1 MTIKQRAFSAV
12 RWTAFVTIA
21 RIVLQ
26 TLQLVVLARLI
37 SPQDFGLMAMVLS
50 VTAFIQ
56 LFSDLGVSNSI
67 IHARQISQ
75 EALSTLYWL
84 NVVIG
89 GLLSGLIWIS
99 SPSIAAFYS
108 EPHLATP
115 LSLAGL
121 SFFLLAIG
129 QQVKVLAEK
138 RLDFQVIAIVEL
150 ASVIVSTI
158 LTIVAAYEGAG
169 VYALVIGVLS
179 LSGGNSLL
187 YLIFARKGWLPG
199 FAMNFPEALPHLRAG
214 LFLLGTSLANTA
226 TVQADVI
233 IVGRLLGSVALGI
246 YTLPRDLCLKVMLAT
261 NPVITRVGTP
271 LMAEA
276 QNDRALLSKVYLST
290 IRMTSSINFPIYGA
304 IAVFRHE
311 ITAVV
316 FGPNWAQS
324 AGLLGIMA
332 IWGMFRSLG
341 NPVGSLLYG
350 TGNMRLAFAQSLAVG
365 ILIIPT
371 IYIGSFWGTS
381 GVVWALVAFYVAFA
395 AGIWVFVVGPL
406 TGASFWN
413 YTEQWVTPLLV
424 TAVASLTALVVS
436 RPIDIAVLRLL
447 VGLATGAAAYMAIS
461 WFLNKRWCLAILGV
475 AFRRYA

>member
-67 IHARQISQ
+67 IHARYISN
-75 EALSTLYWL
+75 EGLSTLYWL

-89 GLLSGLIWIS
+89 GALSGLIWLA
-99 SPSIAAFYS
+99 SPHIAAFYS
-108 EPHLATP
+108 EPHLGRP

-121 SFFLLAIG
+121 SFLLLAIG

-138 RLDFQVIAIVEL
+138 RLDFQVVAIVEL
-150 ASVIVSTI
+150 ASVIVATI
-158 LTIVAAYEGAG
+158 LTIVAAYKGAG

-179 LSGGNSLL
+179 MSGGNSLL
-187 YLIFARKGWLPG
+187 YLLFARKGWKPG
-199 FAMNFPEALPHLRAG
+199 LAMNFEEALPHLKAG

-276 QNDRALLSKVYLST
+276 QNDRVLLSKVYMST

-304 IAVFRHE
+304 IAVFCHE

-324 AGLLGIMA
+324 ANLLGIMA

-365 ILIIPT
+365 LLIIPT
-371 IYIGSFWGTS
+371 IYLGAMWDTS
-381 GVVWALVAFYVAFA
+381 GVVWALVAFYFVFA
-395 AGIWVFVVGPL
+395 SAIWVFVVGPI
-406 TGASFWN
+406 TGASFWT
-413 YTEQWVTPLLV
+413 YTEQWLTPLLV
-424 TAVASLTALVVS
+424 TAVACATAFAVS
-436 RPIDIAVLRLL
+436 RPIDVLLLRL
-447 VGLATGAAAYMAIS
+447 VIGLATGGIAYLAIS
-461 WFLNKRWCLAILGV
+461 WFLNRRWCMAVLGV
-475 AFRRYA
+475 AFRRHA